1 MRRGNLPQIDG
12 ASRMGYFIFRRI
24 VGFVLTL
31 LAVSVVVFLA
41 MNVLPGDPALNIL
54 GIESSED
61 ARAALR
67 EQLGLDEPAVF
78 RYFNW
83 IYNALQGDFGISY
96 SYGVPVSDLI
106 VERIPMTLSLA
117 ISGMVLTTVVALVMG
132 ITAASYHKKAGDWV
146 VMLLSQLGVAIPAF
160 WLSML
165 LVLLF
170 AVKLRWLPPGG
181 FAGWDDPLAA
191 MRSLVLPTVSLAL
204 VQSAVLARVTRSSAL
219 EVIRHDFVRTARASG
234 FSRGRVL
241 WRHVLPNA
249 LIPIVTIVGLQ
260 FAALV
265 SGTIVIENVF
275 YLPGLGRLIF
285 QSISNRDL
293 FTVQALVMMFA
304 VIVVSANFLVD
315 IAYVLIDPRLK
326 ARTE

>member
-1 MRRGNLPQIDG
+1 M
-12 ASRMGYFIFRRI
+12 SYFLFRRLI
-24 VGFVLTL
+24 GLMLTL
-31 LAVSVVVFLA
+31 LAVSVVVFVS
-41 MNVLPGDPALNIL
+41 MNVLPGDPVLTIL
-54 GIESSED
+54 GLESTED

-67 EQLGLDEPAVF
+67 EQLGLNTPILGQ
-78 RYFNW
+78 YFSW

-96 SYGVPVSDLI
+96 SYGVPVSELI
-106 VERIPMTLSLA
+106 WERLPLTLSLA
-117 ISGMVLTTVVALVMG
+117 ISGMALTTILALVLG
-132 ITAASYHKKAGDWV
+132 ISAASHHKRPGDWG
-146 VMLLSQLGVAIPAF
+146 VMLLSQLGIAVPAF

-165 LVLLF
+165 LVMLF

-181 FAGWDDPLAA
+181 FPGWGEPVLA
-191 MRSLVLPTVSLAL
+191 MRSLILPTVALAL

-219 EVIRHDFVRTARASG
+219 EVIRLDYVRTARASG
-234 FSRGRVL
+234 FSRRRIL
-241 WRHVLPNA
+241 WHHVLPNA

-304 VIVVSANFLVD
+304 LIVVLANFLVD

-326 ARTE
+326 GRTN

>member
-1 MRRGNLPQIDG
+1 
-12 ASRMGYFIFRRI
+12 MGYFLFRRVI
-24 VGFVLTL
+24 GLILTL
-31 LAVSVVVFLA
+31 FSVSVVVFA
-41 MNVLPGDPALNIL
+41 SMNILPGDPALTIL
-54 GIESSED
+54 GIDSTED

-67 EQLGLDEPAVF
+67 DQLGLDKPMLGQ
-78 RYFNW
+78 YFAW
-83 IYNALQGDFGISY
+83 IFNAMQGDFGTSY
-96 SYGVPVSDLI
+96 SYGIPVSELI
-106 VERIPMTLSLA
+106 SERIPMTLSLA
-117 ISGMVLTTVVALVMG
+117 FSGMALTTILALVLG
-132 ITAASYHKKAGDWV
+132 ISAASYHKKPGDWL
-146 VMLLSQLGVAIPAF
+146 VMLISQLGIAIPAF

-181 FAGWDDPLAA
+181 FPGWGEPLAA
-191 MRSLVLPTVSLAL
+191 LKSLILPTVALAL

-219 EVIRHDFVRTARASG
+219 EVIRLDFVRTARASG
-234 FSRGRVL
+234 FSKRRVL
-241 WRHVLPNA
+241 WHHVLPNA
-249 LIPIVTIVGLQ
+249 MIPIITIVGLQ

-304 VIVVSANFLVD
+304 IIVVLANFLVD

-326 ARTE
+326 GRMG